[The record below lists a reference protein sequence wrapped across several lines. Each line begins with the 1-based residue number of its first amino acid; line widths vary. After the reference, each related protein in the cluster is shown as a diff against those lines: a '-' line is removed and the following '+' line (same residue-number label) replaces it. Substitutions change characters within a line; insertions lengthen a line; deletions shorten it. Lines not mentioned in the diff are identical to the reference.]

1 MKKIIWLKL
10 IKFVATVSVDANLAK
25 IKLKIHQ
32 QHWLVRHSVVV
43 YSINNLKI
51 TTQKKKCWIWKQ
63 QLSKLVAFNR
73 SFDVFISYCLSKA
86 AKRQKAKKYIEF
98 IRYWWEPAAKV
109 FFIIILFFHRFVSS
123 AQRVQWQ
130 SKCFSCLLL
139 SWIVYS
145 RINKCALS
153 IKFWLPHRQNS
164 YWKFLSQCMTH
175 QQFKRHKQ
183 HMRSFRIHNK

>member
-86 AKRQKAKKYIEF
+86 AKRQKAKKILNLFVIDESLLQKFFLLFYIF
-98 IRYWWEPAAKV
+98 IALLAARREYSDNQNV
-109 FFIIILFFHRFVSS
+109 FLASSFHE
-123 AQRVQWQ
+123 
-130 SKCFSCLLL
+130 
-139 SWIVYS
+139 
-145 RINKCALS
+145 
-153 IKFWLPHRQNS
+153 
-164 YWKFLSQCMTH
+164 
-175 QQFKRHKQ
+175 
-183 HMRSFRIHNK
+183 